1 MHEKWLSSLSWPHLA
16 AMATATACHSLEEFK
31 LKHFTNKSRNA
42 SLCAL
47 HISHQP
53 FIQSASNVASVLLGD
68 KGILVSF
75 SAIFVGFYPVAPFQ
89 SGNFWESLYYKNLNV
104 VGLQFGYVAIKW
116 AVLKG
121 IIVTFVTWIVFIL
134 FFPVDYHG
142 LTSLPS

>member
-1 MHEKWLSSLSWPHLA
+1 M
-16 AMATATACHSLEEFK
+16 
-31 LKHFTNKSRNA
+31 
-42 SLCAL
+42 
-47 HISHQP
+47 
-53 FIQSASNVASVLLGD
+53 ASVLLGD

-75 SAIFVGFYPVAPFQ
+75 SAIFVGFYPAPFQ

-142 LTSLPS
+142 LPYHLKNPDFHVL